1 MRGTRRSQEDSS
13 YADTLDEIADMLSP
27 TNQVLKPL
35 PANRSFHKRAGETT
49 DDLFRST
56 PKVSTLLDSDEEP
69 DEIPSTSEAPSL
81 TAEEIYYSSK
91 NAGNWSSK
99 LSSKFSKLKAL
110 SLHFEPFLSQSRLQL
125 RYYMNQYIPRE
136 WRGPHKKDEELS
148 DYRGIKNDGMSLE
161 RKRLI
166 GSILLVLGFFVVLT
180 LVILFL
186 RLILMHGSRLHAR
199 PVAGRMRGGGGHVDT
214 ISAATGGMSGRNKPT
229 SREQVKTIAAN
240 VAGGMA
246 HHDIVGAK
254 DSSPKSHMDHH
265 DHVGVQLPAAFENMA
280 DVNELPVE
288 KGKNIPFFWVSIAS
302 ALSRDNLYA
311 FILKASLTIDT
322 AYS

>member
-1 MRGTRRSQEDSS
+1 
-13 YADTLDEIADMLSP
+13 LDEIADLLSP
-27 TNQVLKPL
+27 TNQALKPL
-35 PANRSFHKRAGETT
+35 PANRSFHKRAEETT

-56 PKVSTLLDSDEEP
+56 PKVSTLLDDDDEP

-110 SLHFEPFLSQSRLQL
+110 SLYFEPFLSQSRLQL

-136 WRGPHKKDEELS
+136 WRGPHKKDDELS
-148 DYRGIKNDGMSLE
+148 DYRGNKNDGMSLE

-199 PVAGRMRGGGGHVDT
+199 PVAGRMRGGGGHLDT
-214 ISAATGGMSGRNKPT
+214 MSAATGGMSGRNKPA
-229 SREQVKTIAAN
+229 SREQVKKAAAN

-246 HHDIVGAK
+246 PHDIVGAK
-254 DSSPKSHMDHH
+254 DSSPKSQMGHH
-265 DHVGVQLPAAFENMA
+265 DHVGVQLPAAFEHMA

-302 ALSRDNLYA
+302 GLSRDGLYA
-311 FILKASLTIDT
+311 LILKASVNIDT
-322 AYS
+322 AYSQSCWRDSE